1 MRLTIKTKLMASF
14 GAVLVLLGTAGYFGV
29 ASLGATNQAMTDF
42 AAGPFVQVQNSLEI
56 NGLVTEVRR
65 LVTRAI
71 TASPA
76 EAEQSRGELSTGWKA
91 IDDSFAKL
99 VAAMPEGER
108 AKLGD
113 LRSMLDEMRTIN
125 FEVFDLSAKADILLA
140 GKILDASRPL
150 SDSLN
155 DRLETLREEI
165 AREKA
170 SDTLDATGLAADLQ
184 TALLRIRNRATGI
197 VAQVDQDKIQD
208 GVTKFNDQKDV
219 FKTKFEAFANTQA
232 AAAHKAEIA
241 QITQDWQEL
250 ETTLRGF
257 VDTGLQNYTGRALQ
271 TISGK
276 QMPLSRKIDARLRAL
291 NSEVVATAG
300 TAVTASQS
308 AYAATRLTL
317 IAIVVGAILLGV
329 AAALWMS
336 ISIARGLARSVKLA
350 EDIGA
355 GDLTQTVEAKGQD
368 EIGDLLRAMNAMTDK
383 LREIV
388 SDVISSASQV
398 AAGSQ
403 QSAATAE
410 QLSQGATEQAASSEQ
425 LSQGANEQAAT
436 AEQLSQGAT
445 EQAAATEQ
453 ASSAMEEMAANIRQN
468 AENATT
474 TEKIAAQ
481 ASGNAEKSGKAVANS
496 VEAMRTIADKI
507 RIVQE
512 IARQTDLLALNAAIE
527 AARAGQHGKGFAVVA
542 SEVRKLAERSQTAA
556 AEISEL
562 STSTLSISEEAGRML
577 EQLVPDIQRTSE
589 LVGEISA
596 ACREQNAGAEQI
608 NQAIQQLDKVTQQ
621 TSQSVHELN
630 RVAQQTT
637 ESIQELD
644 QVTQQNASAAN
655 EMSAT
660 AEQLSAEAARL
671 RDRVAYFRID
681 ATEGGP
687 SATHAAAPASAPRN
701 DVRALQAKAGR
712 FAATAARPAP
722 KKTAAPKPAPAAAT
736 ARKGFDLDLG
746 HETESQDGFERM
758 SA

>member
-1 MRLTIKTKLMASF
+1 MRVTIKTKLMASF

-29 ASLGATNQAMTDF
+29 ASLGRTNDAMTGF
-42 AAGPFVQVQNSLEI
+42 ASGPFVQVGDSIGIKQDITDIRRAMWRLLISSDRTVNERLKALIANDWHDVDKRIANLTNALPEDQRGEAAELKSLAAETQQVVTMALDKVDRANFNAGNDAIVEI
-56 NGLVTEVRR
+56 GQVVSPLLAVLENFRDADRETGGATDTIATLASKIEAARFAAVSAVVLSDDAAVKASAETAKT
-65 LVTRAI
+65 LDTAI
-71 TASPA
+71 RGELDRIEASPA
-76 EAEQSRGELSTGWKA
+76 GQSNKALVHKMQELWNAAATVMGQQTD
-91 IDDSFAKL
+91 IGLRNDFA
-99 VAAMPEGER
+99 VAQTILNDQVVTAADR
-108 AKLGD
+108 FSK
-113 LRSMLDEMRTIN
+113 RLDEMN
-125 FEVFDLSAKADILLA
+125 AKATETA
-140 GKILDASRPL
+140 RSYVAS
-150 SDSLN
+150 
-155 DRLETLREEI
+155 
-165 AREKA
+165 A
-170 SDTLDATGLAADLQ
+170 Q
-184 TALLRIRNRATGI
+184 TAY
-197 VAQVDQDKIQD
+197 
-208 GVTKFNDQKDV
+208 
-219 FKTKFEAFANTQA
+219 E
-232 AAAHKAEIA
+232 
-241 QITQDWQEL
+241 
-250 ETTLRGF
+250 
-257 VDTGLQNYTGRALQ
+257 
-271 TISGK
+271 S
-276 QMPLSRKIDARLRAL
+276 
-291 NSEVVATAG
+291 
-300 TAVTASQS
+300 
-308 AYAATRLTL
+308 TRLTL
-317 IAIVVGAILLGV
+317 IAIVIGAVLLGV

-388 SDVISSASQV
+388 SDVTGSSSQV

-403 QSAATAE
+403 QS
-410 QLSQGATEQAASSEQ
+410 S
-425 LSQGANEQAAT
+425 AT

-608 NQAIQQLDKVTQQ
+608 NQAIQQLD
-621 TSQSVHELN
+621 
-630 RVAQQTT
+630 
-637 ESIQELD
+637 

-660 AEQLSAEAARL
+660 AEQLSAEAMRLNERAAFFRLPEGDGRTPPRATARPGSE
-671 RDRVAYFRID
+671 RDI
-681 ATEGGP
+681 
-687 SATHAAAPASAPRN
+687 H
-701 DVRALQAKAGR
+701 ALQAKVGR
-712 FAATAARPAP
+712 FAAAARPAP
-722 KKTAAPKPAPAAAT
+722 KKPIASKPAPAG
-736 ARKGFDLDLG
+736 RNGFDLDLAG
-746 HETESQDGFERM
+746 ETEAPDGFERM